1 MSRRL
6 SLLALAL
13 SFASGIAALQS
24 QLARAAEPADK
35 VARVGFVGTESL
47 SRGVPA
53 FWERLHELG
62 WVEGRNLAI
71 EARWAEGQVERLPA
85 LMNQVIAQKVD
96 VLFTYGTPAAIAA
109 KKATS
114 TVPIVAAMMS
124 DPVGTGL
131 AASLARPGG
140 NLTGISL
147 AFAEGFGGK
156 WLELLHETVPRLS
169 TVAVIGNPASPWV
182 LKMTKELEGAG
193 RTQGLAVRFIEV
205 RDVEGLDR
213 AFARAQREAQGA
225 IVLGDPLTLHNWQRI
240 LTLAAKHRM
249 PTLYPN
255 LESAEYGGLMA
266 YGADSVVVFRRAAEY
281 VDKILR
287 GAKPGELPIEQPTQ
301 FKLVINL
308 KTARSLGLTIPE
320 SILLQAD
327 EVIR

>member
-6 SLLALAL
+6 ALLALAL
-13 SFASGIAALQS
+13 SFASAIAVLGS
-24 QLARAAEPADK
+24 PLAHAAEPAQK

-62 WVEGRNLAI
+62 WVEGKNLVI

-85 LMNQVIAQKVD
+85 LMNQVIAQNVD
-96 VLFTYGTPAAIAA
+96 ILFTYGTPAAVAA

-114 TVPIVAAMMS
+114 TVPIVAAMIG

-147 AFAEGFGGK
+147 AMAEGLGGK
-156 WLELLHETVPRLS
+156 WLQLLHETVPQLS

-182 LKMTKELEGAG
+182 KNMRKELEGAA
-193 RTQGLAVRFIEV
+193 RTRGLALRFIEV

-225 IVLGDPLTLHNWQRI
+225 IVLGDPLTLYNWQRI
-240 LTLAAKHRM
+240 LSLAAKHRVPSM
-249 PTLYPN
+249 YTN
-255 LESAEYGGLMA
+255 LESAEFGGLMA
-266 YGADSVVVFRRAAEY
+266 YAVDSVVAFRRAADY

-287 GAKPGELPIEQPTQ
+287 GAKPGDLPIEQPTQ

-308 KTARSLGLTIPE
+308 KVARALGLTIPE
-320 SILLQAD
+320 SILVQAD

>member
-1 MSRRL
+1 VSRRL
-6 SLLALAL
+6 ALLALAMSL
-13 SFASGIAALQS
+13 ASAIAVLGS
-24 QLARAAEPADK
+24 PLARAAEAADK

-47 SRGVPA
+47 SRGVTA

-62 WVEGRNLAI
+62 WVEGKNLI
-71 EARWAEGQVERLPA
+71 VEARWAEGQVERLPA
-85 LMNQVIAQKVD
+85 LMNQVIAQNVD
-96 VLFTYGTPAAIAA
+96 VLFTYGTPAAVAA
-109 KKATS
+109 KKATN
-114 TVPIVAAMMS
+114 TVPIVAAMMG
-124 DPVGTGL
+124 DPLGTGL

-147 AFAEGFGGK
+147 AMAEGLGGK
-156 WLELLHETVPRLS
+156 WLQLLHETVPRLS
-169 TVAVIGNPASPWV
+169 TVAVIGNPNPWV
-182 LKMTKELEGAG
+182 LNMTRELEGAA
-193 RTQGLAVRFIEV
+193 RTRGLAVRFIEV

-240 LTLAAKHRM
+240 LLLAAKHRV

-255 LESAEYGGLMA
+255 LESAEFGGLMA
-266 YGADSVVVFRRAAEY
+266 YGMDSVVAFRRAAEY

-287 GAKPGELPIEQPTQ
+287 GAKPGDLPIEQPTQ

-308 KTARSLGLTIPE
+308 KAARALGLNIPE

>member
-1 MSRRL
+1 VSRSL
-6 SLLALAL
+6 ALLALAL
-13 SFASGIAALQS
+13 SLASGIAVPF
-24 QLARAAEPADK
+24 ARAAEPADK

-62 WVEGRNLAI
+62 WFEGKNLI
-71 EARWAEGQVERLPA
+71 VEARWAEGRVEQLPA
-85 LMNQVIAQKVD
+85 LMNQVIGQKVD
-96 VLFTYGTPAAIAA
+96 VLFTYGTPAAVAA

-114 TVPIVAAMMS
+114 TVSIVAVMMA

-147 AFAEGFGGK
+147 AFVEGFGGK

-169 TVAVIGNPASPWV
+169 TIAVIGNPASPWV

-193 RTQGLAVRFIEV
+193 RTLGLTLRFIEV

-225 IVLGDPLTLHNWQRI
+225 IVIADPLTLHNWQRI
-240 LTLAAKHRM
+240 LSLAARHRV

-255 LESAEYGGLMA
+255 LEFAERGGLMA
-266 YGADSVVVFRRAAEY
+266 YGVDSVVVFRRAAEY

-287 GAKPGELPIEQPTQ
+287 GAKPGDLPIEQATQ
-301 FKLVINL
+301 YTLVVNL
-308 KTARSLGLTIPE
+308 KTARALGLTIPE
-320 SILLQAD
+320 SILVQAD